1 MLCEGT
7 SQVNLAAFGFAIGLL
22 ALASEQLFRDHRYA
36 RTIGAQ
42 INHGRIA
49 ALAFAGLCGAFLP
62 LLRGRTNALNHPLN
76 LTGRNANPPGLFQ
89 VPFGFEVG
97 GLVGAFQ
104 AEQFG
109 QRRRVAHFQSERSV
123 GRIMALLFARMIV
136 VITVQW
142 EMPENPLGSNSVP
155 ALALF
160 SGLRLVSGVDP
171 VDGLLEHPAH
181 QLIGALEYRS
191 TYQNLQLGHRDPS
204 GLGGLEAGH
213 HLLDFLVLGQED
225 FRRRL

>member
-1 MLCEGT
+1 
-7 SQVNLAAFGFAIGLL
+7 
-22 ALASEQLFRDHRYA
+22 
-36 RTIGAQ
+36 
-42 INHGRIA
+42 
-49 ALAFAGLCGAFLP
+49 
-62 LLRGRTNALNHPLN
+62 
-76 LTGRNANPPGLFQ
+76 
-89 VPFGFEVG
+89 
-97 GLVGAFQ
+97 
-104 AEQFG
+104 
-109 QRRRVAHFQSERSV
+109 
-123 GRIMALLFARMIV
+123 MALLFARMIV

-181 QLIGALEYRS
+181 QLIGRPEYRG
-191 TYQNLQLGHRDPS
+191 TDQNLQLGHRDPS